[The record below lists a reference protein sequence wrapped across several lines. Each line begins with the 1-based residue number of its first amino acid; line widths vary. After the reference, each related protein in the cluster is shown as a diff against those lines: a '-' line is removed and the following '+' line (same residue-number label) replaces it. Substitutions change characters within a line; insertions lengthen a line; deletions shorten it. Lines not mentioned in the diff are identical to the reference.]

1 MYTFITKMHVRPS
14 HRLPCNFLLNF
25 INPPQDSMIAAGILP
40 LLITL
45 VVDSPYDTAE
55 MSRKAAKTLSNLTA
69 TPESAAAVIKV
80 AFILYI

>member
-1 MYTFITKMHVRPS
+1 
-14 HRLPCNFLLNF
+14 
-25 INPPQDSMIAAGILP
+25 MIAAGILP